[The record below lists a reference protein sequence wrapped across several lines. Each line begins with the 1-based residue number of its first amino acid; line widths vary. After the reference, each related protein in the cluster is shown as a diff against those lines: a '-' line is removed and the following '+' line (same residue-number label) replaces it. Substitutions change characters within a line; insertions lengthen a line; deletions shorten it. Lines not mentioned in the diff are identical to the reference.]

1 VSELA
6 TSLVSAG
13 AALVGA
19 GIGAY
24 ATVKAR
30 RPLEEELVLSRA
42 GALLERQL
50 LAFGQLLPLT
60 EYGSEEAPLDLPLS
74 ERQERARRLTAWYY
88 EEGAGLLLSGKSMG
102 QYQSARKALEDP
114 EAEPAAIRTAL
125 SGFRTALKIEIGIRD
140 ESERNKPDAQA
151 EQRRRFDR
159 LIRRK
164 P

>member
-1 VSELA
+1 MPELA

-24 ATVKAR
+24 ATIKAR
-30 RPLEEELVLSRA
+30 RPFEQELALSRA

-60 EYGSEEAPLDLPLS
+60 EYGSEEAPLDLPLG
-74 ERQERARRLTAWYY
+74 ERQQRARKLTAWYY
-88 EEGAGLLLSGKSMG
+88 EEGSGLLLSRKSMG
-102 QYQSARKALEDP
+102 QYQAARKALQNP
-114 EAEPAAIRTAL
+114 EAEPAEIRTAL
-125 SGFRTALKIEIGIRD
+125 SLFRTALKIEIGIRD
-140 ESERNKPDAQA
+140 ESERDEPDAQP
-151 EQRRRFDR
+151 EQRRGLHR
-159 LIRRK
+159 LPGRK